1 MKQVEI
7 TASEYTFIYS
17 RLVMEIRRT
26 NNEIQETQK
35 ELDKEFCSITLA
47 ALDYKQRHKKKL
59 EELASKIFQIINNG
73 G

>member
-17 RLVMEIRRT
+17 RLVREIHIT
-26 NNEIQETQK
+26 NNEIQEIQK
-35 ELDKEFCSITLA
+35 DLDKEFCSITLA
-47 ALDYKQRHKKKL
+47 SLDYKQRHKKKL